1 MGFFEWLEE
10 QGIQE
15 SSLSEDDWD
24 YYKEEWEKDSRSS
37 Y

>member
-1 MGFFEWLEE
+1 MGFFTWLEE

-15 SSLSEDDWD
+15 SSLTEDDWN
-24 YYKEEWEKDSRSS
+24 YYKELWEQDSRSS

>member
-10 QGIQE
+10 QGIDE
-15 SSLSEDDWD
+15 STLSEDDWD
-24 YYKEEWEKDSRSS
+24 YYREQWENDSRSS